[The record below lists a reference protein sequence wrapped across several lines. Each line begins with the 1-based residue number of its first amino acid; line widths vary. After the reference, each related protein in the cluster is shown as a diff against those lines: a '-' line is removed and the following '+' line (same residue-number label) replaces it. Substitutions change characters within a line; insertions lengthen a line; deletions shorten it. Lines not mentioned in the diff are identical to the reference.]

1 MSLSLVASGSMWNV
15 IESLEWKKQ
24 AGEQHRYYLKVAKF
38 LKTNC
43 DDEFIKQVRE
53 FVSERT
59 AVLRNAIEE
68 AEGRNHTRYWNGG
81 DDSFDDV
88 LHQCVGNGEEFYN
101 EILFNPEQ
109 LIDVDYVESFVYCF
123 Q

>member
-1 MSLSLVASGSMWNV
+1 MTPKPSDATMWKM
-15 IESLEWKKQ
+15 IEALNWRTKST
-24 AGEQHRYYLKVAKF
+24 EQYRYYTKVAKF
-38 LKTNC
+38 LKGTC
-43 DDEFIKQVRE
+43 DKETREQLENFVR
-53 FVSERT
+53 ERT
-59 AVLRNAIEE
+59 AVLRNVITK
-68 AEGRNHTRYWNGG
+68 AEGRNNTRYWNGG

-88 LHQCVGNGEEFYN
+88 LHQSVGNGEEFYN